1 LTHSTSEVTANAA
14 GAPTTITSSAAGN
27 IISGDGYV
35 MVGITG
41 PAMLG
46 GVEYGL
52 KSIEYCLEDFG
63 AGALVDAVTV
73 NEEGPPQL
81 GVRDATDR
89 TVAGC
94 YSMDVN
100 RSGSHGYSVLWA
112 LGGGA
117 GTSLRIAGVT
127 STWAPAASLPAAVA
141 EASGSPE
148 TTGRN

>member
-1 LTHSTSEVTANAA
+1 MAS
-14 GAPTTITSSAAGN
+14 APTTITRTAAGN
-27 IISGDGYV
+27 IISGDGNV
-35 MVGITG
+35 MVGLTG

-63 AGALVDAVTV
+63 AGALVDRVEV
-73 NEEGPPQL
+73 NEEGPWQT
-81 GVRDATDR
+81 GVSDSTDR

-94 YSMDVN
+94 YSIDVN

-112 LGGGA
+112 VGGGA

-127 STWAPAASLPAAVA
+127 STWAPAASPPAAVA
-141 EASGSPE
+141 EASGNPA